1 MTLKKV
7 NDEQLA
13 TKSYRGI
20 VGSAQILKGEA
31 LVDCVFPR
39 GERRLLGR
47 VSHARWIQVA
57 ALQQKTT
64 QRDGWRGRLRR
75 LQYVR

>member
-7 NDEQLA
+7 DDERLA
-13 TKSYRGI
+13 AKSYLGV
-20 VGSAQILKGEA
+20 VGSAQTLKGEA
-31 LVDCVFPR
+31 LVDGVFPR

-64 QRDGWRGRLRR
+64 QRAGWSGRLRR